1 MNSNDVIKVVLA
13 SVLILVVAIY
23 PILDIPIPDIV
34 AQGFGSV
41 VVLVL
46 GLATDINGGSSERQ

>member
-46 GLATDINGGSSERQ
+46 GLATDINGGSNER